1 MNPENITLSE
11 RRQIQKTAYCMIPF
25 IESVQS
31 RRIHRDRK
39 QMSVSQG
46 PEGREA
52 WEGLL
57 NREGVS
63 FWHDKKDLK
72 FDRDGGCT
80 TPNE

>member
-1 MNPENITLSE
+1 MNLESITLSE
-11 RRQIQKTAYCMIPF
+11 RSQSRKTAYCMIPF

-46 PEGREA
+46 LEGREA

-57 NREGVS
+57 NRERG
-63 FWHDKKDLK
+63 FFLA
-72 FDRDGGCT
+72 
-80 TPNE
+80 